1 MVSSF
6 CIEVLFYVQNYV
18 IQPEGRVKSHSRG
31 LLAQHPTLETDLEH
45 QKKEKMCDGILWERF
60 DLLQSQFMHRV
71 SAAQL
76 KHFHPLYLFPARQPA
91 DDSCGGTS
99 NFHRCHVLLHFQT
112 DVNFMS
118 GGLGMP
124 VIVLQHENDVNSHA
138 WAFTESRRGEAAD
151 DSCKDANI

>member
-1 MVSSF
+1 MN
-6 CIEVLFYVQNYV
+6 CV
-18 IQPEGRVKSHSRG
+18 IQTEGSEKSHSEG

-45 QKKEKMCDGILWERF
+45 HQKKKKKCDGVPWKRF

-71 SAAQL
+71 SAARL
-76 KHFHPLYLFPARQPA
+76 KHSHLLHLFPARQPA
-91 DDSCGGTS
+91 DDSCRGPG

-124 VIVLQHENDVNSHA
+124 VIVLQQKKKNDVNFPA
-138 WAFTESRRGEAAD
+138 WAFAERRRGETAD
-151 DSCKDANI
+151 DSCKNSSHHPRS